1 MIFDT
6 TLGNFGANAD
16 PVAMADTARAADELG
31 FRALWGAD
39 HLLPPSSQPQFAR
52 LLEHAPANLGIDDVW
67 RQSSC
72 PYLLYPVRSATRGDG

>member
-31 FRALWGAD
+31 FRALWGAH
-39 HLLPPSSQPQFAR
+39 HLLPPSLA
-52 LLEHAPANLGIDDVW
+52 A
-67 RQSSC
+67 
-72 PYLLYPVRSATRGDG
+72 PVRAPPGARASEPGD